1 MIEKSPF
8 SEVSQ
13 VGVIVQDMERTIK
26 YFESLRIGPFK
37 SLKKLNY
44 LSRRFRGEPID
55 VDSVVNLKIMIAQMG
70 QLQLELIEPGEGA
83 LHWREFLD
91 SKGEGIH
98 HLGFYVDDI
107 EKEQAK
113 LVANGVRVLYESRF
127 QNGGGAAYFETNEVG
142 GVLLELIQSP
152 VGGLT

>member
-8 SEVSQ
+8 SEISQ
-13 VGVIVQDMERTIK
+13 VGVIVQDMDKTIE
-26 YFESLRIGPFK
+26 YFGSLRIGPFK
-37 SLKKLNY
+37 SLKKLSY
-44 LSRRFRGEPID
+44 VSRRFRGEPID
-55 VDSVVNLKIMIAQMG
+55 VDSVISLKVMIAQIG

-107 EKEQAK
+107 EKEQTK

-142 GVLLELIQSP
+142 GVLLELIQLP